1 VAAAQAEI
9 VDTTGAGD
17 CFMATALASA
27 ALRGVELDARALA
40 HGAQAAARTVARP
53 GTMRAF
59 PTAAEMTA
67 ILAS

>member
-1 VAAAQAEI
+1 MAAAAATI

-27 ALRGVELDARALA
+27 ALRGVDLDARALA
-40 HGAQAAARTVARP
+40 HAARAAALTVSRP

-59 PTAAEMTA
+59 PTASEMAA